1 MKNNVTERLSV
12 SRTAL
17 VEILIV
23 GFLVG
28 VCASLSGTLVYE
40 QLKGHSNWLYVGLA
54 VLLVWCI
61 FFLSKKFTQ
70 SGKAHIS
77 VKGFLIHLKDDNQI
91 LSIPRYKLSENISRY
106 LKSAFNE
113 NEALKRQWD
122 KEPLLNAF
130 SQKKEESASGS
141 LKLIREAAE
150 YYLIETL
157 SMHLTDYFNQ
167 ECYDKK
173 LLNEL
178 SREDVPSILLNN
190 RFMEM
195 FSAPMENR
203 AVFEPNDR
211 DDRDDTDGVVV
222 MSMGK
227 NGAFY
232 SRFDLVL
239 PKGAEVS
246 RHNGAVVIETSKFKL
261 AISVRFDGTGYV
273 SPRNFEK
280 YYLGLETFEKY
291 REFGIEFNAEVEFK
305 LFSSFR
311 KKDWDYHAWLDSYFD
326 RIERDM
332 SGESF
337 FKKINWETV
346 ATMIQCG
353 QQMPNKALHRTNR

>member
-1 MKNNVTERLSV
+1 MKNNVTERLSL

-17 VEILIV
+17 IEILIV

-40 QLKGHSNWLYVGLA
+40 NLKAYSGWIYVGLS
-54 VLLVWCI
+54 LLLLWCI

-70 SGKAHIS
+70 SGKANIS
-77 VKGFLIHLKDDNQI
+77 VKGFLIYLKGENKIQ
-91 LSIPRYKLSENISRY
+91 SIPRYRFSEGIARY
-106 LKSAFNE
+106 LGSAFSE

-122 KEPLLNAF
+122 KEPLLHVF
-130 SQKKEESASGS
+130 SQKKGESATGS
-141 LKLIREAAE
+141 IKLVREAAE
-150 YYLIETL
+150 YYLIENL
-157 SMHLTDYFNQ
+157 STHLTDYFNQ
-167 ECYDKK
+167 ESYDKN

-190 RFMEM
+190 RFMEL

-203 AVFEPNDR
+203 AVFDPHDR
-211 DDRDDTDGVVV
+211 DDDSGVVV

-239 PKGAEVS
+239 PKGAKVS
-246 RHNGAVVIETSKFKL
+246 RNNNGAVVIDTSKFKL
-261 AISVRFDGTGYV
+261 TISIRFDGTGYV
-273 SPRNFEK
+273 SPRNFER
-280 YYLGLETFEKY
+280 YYLGLDSFEKY
-291 REFGIEFNAEVEFK
+291 REFGIEFKAEVEFK
-305 LFSSFR
+305 LFRSLR
-311 KKDWDYHAWLDSYFD
+311 KTDWDYHAWLDSYFET
-326 RIERDM
+326 IEREM
-332 SGESF
+332 SGELF

-353 QQMPNKALHRTNR
+353 HQMPNKALHRTSR

>member
-40 QLKGHSNWLYVGLA
+40 QLKGHSSWLYVGLA
-54 VLLVWCI
+54 ALLVWCI

-70 SGKAHIS
+70 SGKAKIS

-91 LSIPRYKLSENISRY
+91 LSVPRYKLSENISRY
-106 LKSAFNE
+106 LRSAFNE

-122 KEPLLNAF
+122 KESLLHVF
-130 SQKKEESASGS
+130 SQTKEKSASGS

-178 SREDVPSILLNN
+178 SREDVPSILLSN

-203 AVFEPNDR
+203 AVFEPIDI
-211 DDRDDTDGVVV
+211 DDTDGVVV

-246 RHNGAVVIETSKFKL
+246 RENGAVVIETSKFKL
-261 AISVRFDGTGYV
+261 TISVRFDGTGYV

-280 YYLGLETFEKY
+280 YYLGLEEFEKY

-337 FKKINWETV
+337 FQEINWETV

-353 QQMPNKALHRTNR
+353 QQMPNKTSHRTSR